1 MAQALKHYTPSGAHY
16 YTDEVGGKLNNVTT
30 LLKAFED
37 HRLLD
42 RVPEARRYITVWPKR
57 PFVES
62 PATLKGKEVHSW
74 AERFILTGGEAG
86 PALLEEEQGFMD
98 WWHKGEVE
106 FFSSEEILFDMS
118 LRLAGT
124 LDTTCRVRIPQNL
137 RYLTDFKTGRKIYG
151 TTWLQLGAYW
161 KMIRPG
167 RVDGTAC
174 LHLKDD
180 GSFEF
185 VTVSAAKSEELG
197 NLFLKLLRTAREMR
211 LV

>member
-16 YTDEVGGKLNNVTT
+16 YTDELGLKLNNVTT

-37 HRLLD
+37 HALLD

-62 PATLKGKEVHSW
+62 PATLKGKEVHAW
-74 AERFILTGGEAG
+74 IERFIVTQGDAG
-86 PALLEEEQGFMD
+86 PALLNEEQGFMD
-98 WWHKGEVE
+98 WWLKGQVE
-106 FFSSEEILFDMS
+106 FFSSEEILFDMAQ
-118 LRLAGT
+118 RLAGT
-124 LDTTCRVRIPQNL
+124 LDTTCRVQLAN
-137 RYLTDFKTGRKIYG
+137 RYLTDFKTGRKVYG

-180 GSFEF
+180 GTFEF
-185 VTVSAAKSEELG
+185 IAVSAAKSEELG
-197 NLFLKLLRTAREMR
+197 DLFFKLLKTAREMR